1 MILHRLNRLGG
12 GFGQI
17 SASIKTP
24 VKTSSTLS
32 NLPSKNK
39 RKATLTIDRLAS
51 TAPPTKRPKKSRVKA
66 QGRSRAKKKKSPK
79 LARKSQSKKHVRLK
93 KASYAKKKKRSTK
106 NLRGAQSKKAAKRK
120 NQSKPKIAYG
130 SIFG

>member
-32 NLPSKNK
+32 NPSKGNK
-39 RKATLTIDRLAS
+39 RKATTDRLAS
-51 TAPPTKRPKKSRVKA
+51 TAPPTKRPKKGRVKA